1 MRGQPDLPRLRYFKL
16 YEMEVIF
23 RIADQEVWDTSSGE
37 GVELQDG
44 PVTLLQPPQVFSNRL
59 IEVFFEK
66 ALLLRLVDAR

>member
-37 GVELQDG
+37 GVDLQDG
-44 PVTLLQPPQVFSNRL
+44 PVILLQPPHVF
-59 IEVFFEK
+59 
-66 ALLLRLVDAR
+66 